1 MSVLQAVRRRIVLLA
16 DGKWG
21 VRALEHLL
29 LQHEIVLLC
38 GRRQPS
44 CRELEDLARERGL
57 ELLVPDRI
65 NSAYWRS
72 RILGCRPELILSVS
86 YDQIF
91 RSRFLREVGAPV
103 INVHAGN
110 PERYRG
116 RAILCWQL
124 LEGASSAD
132 LCAVQVGTGID
143 EGQVLQRQTVALN
156 GSETYGQA
164 LELVCAAIP
173 ELLDAVIAQ
182 LPWLESRDST
192 EEGDPQALPVYYPR
206 RRAGDEW
213 LDWERSSAEL
223 LRQIRALAPPNPC
236 AATTLG
242 EDEIRVGL
250 AAPCEGFPPA
260 AGIPGSVVGM
270 DTHLGLLVKTGDTAI
285 WIRGLRSAEGKELD
299 HTTFHLSS
307 RFGFQKHAE
316 LNRLRR
322 RVHDIERRLDRI
334 AEVRETE
341 A

>member
-1 MSVLQAVRRRIVLLA
+1 MSVLQPVRRRIVLLA
-16 DGKWG
+16 DGMWG

-29 LQHEIVLLC
+29 LHHEVVLLC
-38 GRRQPS
+38 GRIQPT
-44 CRELEDLARERGL
+44 CRELEDLARQRGL
-57 ELLVPDRI
+57 DLQVPDNI
-65 NSAYWRS
+65 NSTHWLSVIQGRRAD
-72 RILGCRPELILSVS
+72 LILSVS

-91 RSRFLREVGAPV
+91 RSRFLRDAGAPI

-124 LEGASSAD
+124 LEGAREAD
-132 LCAVQVGTGID
+132 LCAVRVGAGID
-143 EGQVLQRQTVALN
+143 EGQVLVQKSVSLS
-156 GSETYGQA
+156 GDETYGEA
-164 LELVCAAIP
+164 LDLVCDAIP
-173 ELLDAVIAQ
+173 GLLDEVLEQ
-182 LPWLESRDST
+182 LPWLNSFSCDT
-192 EEGDPQALPVYYPR
+192 ELGEEVRPVYYPR

-236 AATTLG
+236 AATTL
-242 EDEIRVGL
+242 EDEEIRIGL
-250 AAPCEGFPPA
+250 ASACDGFPPA

-270 DTHLGLLVKTGDTAI
+270 DSQLGLLVKTGDTAL
-285 WIRGLRSAEGKELD
+285 WIRGLRTSAGEALD

-322 RVHDIERRLDRI
+322 RVFDIERRLNALVESRE
-334 AEVRETE
+334 AE